1 MPENVSSETQAIC
14 LGIHLRLLTMY
25 HTEVNALISLI
36 EDPDENIYRQ
46 VKSEIIGYGERIIPQ
61 LEQYWE
67 LSDLGPL
74 FHERIEEL
82 ISSIQYDGVYTRLK
96 NWKESGADDLLEG
109 ALIINRYQYP
119 GYDED
124 ELRDKVSRIRQEIW
138 LELNDNLTALEA
150 VNVMNHMLF
159 KVHGFHGNRDN
170 YHQPQNSY
178 LADLISSKK
187 GNPLSLGILYAHLAN
202 TLDLPIYGVNLPS
215 HFILCYLDDTIKL
228 LMELKGEELNYKPT
242 DAPVLFY
249 INPFNEGAILHF
261 EEVEAFLNKQ
271 QLPLDQRFFGPCE
284 HTDMIARMINN
295 LIHSYVAA
303 NRDDKVRELRA
314 MLSLLLEK

>member
-1 MPENVSSETQAIC
+1 
-14 LGIHLRLLTMY
+14 MY
-25 HTEVNALISLI
+25 NTEVNALITLI

-46 VKSEIIGYGERIIPQ
+46 VKSELIGYGERIIPQ

-67 LSDLGPL
+67 LSDFGPL

-82 ISSIQYDGVYTRLK
+82 ISSIQYDSVYTRLK
-96 NWKESGADDLLEG
+96 HWKESGAEDLLEG

-119 GYDED
+119 GYDEE

-138 LELNDNLTALEA
+138 LELNDNLTAMEA

-159 KVHGFHGNRDN
+159 KVHGFQGNRDN

-187 GNPLSLGILYAHLAN
+187 GNPLSLGILYAHLAKS
-202 TLDLPIYGVNLPS
+202 LDLPIYGVNLPS
-215 HFILCYLDDTIKL
+215 HFILCYLDDTVKL
-228 LMELKGEELNYKPT
+228 LMELKGEELQYNPL

-249 INPFNEGAILHF
+249 INPFNEGSILHL
-261 EEVEAFLNKQ
+261 EEVEQFLHKQ
-271 QLPLDQRFFGPCE
+271 QLPLDPKFVGPCH

-295 LIHSYVAA
+295 LIHSYIAA
-303 NRDDKVRELRA
+303 NRDEKVRELRA
-314 MLSLLLEK
+314 LLSLLLEG

>member
-1 MPENVSSETQAIC
+1 MFN
-14 LGIHLRLLTMY
+14 
-25 HTEVNALISLI
+25 TEVNALITLI
-36 EDPDENIYRQ
+36 EDPDENIYRH
-46 VKSEIIGYGERIIPQ
+46 VKSELIGYGERIIPQ

-67 LSDLGPL
+67 LSDFGPL

-82 ISSIQYDGVYTRLK
+82 IASIQYDSVYTRLK
-96 NWKESGADDLLEG
+96 NWKLSGAHDLLEG

-124 ELRDKVSRIRQEIW
+124 ELRNKVSRIRQEIW

-159 KVHGFHGNRDN
+159 KVHGFQGNREN

-178 LADLISSKK
+178 LADLVSSKK
-187 GNPLSLGILYAHLAN
+187 GNPLSLGILYAHLAH

-215 HFILCYLDDTIKL
+215 HFILCYMDDTIKL
-228 LMELKGEELNYKPT
+228 LMELKGEEAQYDPM

-249 INPFNEGAILHF
+249 INPFNEGAILHHQ
-261 EEVEAFLNKQ
+261 EIEDFLNKQ
-271 QLPLDQRFFGPCE
+271 QLPLDPRFVGPCQ

-295 LIHSYVAA
+295 LIHSYIAA
-303 NRDDKVRELRA
+303 GRDEKVRELRA
-314 MLSLLLEK
+314 LQSLLLEV